1 MIRWGH
7 CQTVNLVD
15 VWNWFWPMDLL
26 SGLFVATL
34 SAQPQDAR
42 PSVVS
47 FEKHKRSAGKRKNH
61 KDSSASMCLCFF
73 VCMTSEKDAETVSP
87 LLDGWW
93 RWNSVSFTSMLVDS
107 PWHPVRMGL
116 KSIIAVAATIGT
128 KKNLG
133 TKNKLKHEQ
142 LKTCFF

>member
-1 MIRWGH
+1 
-7 CQTVNLVD
+7 
-15 VWNWFWPMDLL
+15 MDLL

-61 KDSSASMCLCFF
+61 KTAVLVCVCVFF

-87 LLDGWW
+87 LLDG
-93 RWNSVSFTSMLVDS
+93 
-107 PWHPVRMGL
+107 
-116 KSIIAVAATIGT
+116 
-128 KKNLG
+128 
-133 TKNKLKHEQ
+133 
-142 LKTCFF
+142 